1 MLEGFFAILNTE
13 AIALIELASCIAF
26 MLILLKYFGIYG
38 LYVYITVIS
47 IVANIQNLRVVNYL
61 LMADPM
67 VLGTITFSTIFIA
80 SNLMTEYYGLIAARR
95 GVLVSLVGY
104 GMFSFLML
112 TTNYYPV
119 GQNVPFGVL
128 DMCAELKQVFKPV
141 PYLFVASV
149 LAFIIAQYTNVAIY
163 AAVKRITSARFMWI
177 RSFISLTLSIFVDN
191 IVYAILAWKVF
202 YALPTGWDTL
212 LKTYVL
218 SNYILSV
225 LILWC
230 SSPVVCLVRKFIP
243 ENK

>member
-1 MLEGFFAILNTE
+1 MLEGVFAILNTE
-13 AIALIELASCIAF
+13 TTALIELTSCVAF
-26 MLILLKYFGIYG
+26 MLMLLRYFGIYG

-80 SNLMTEYYGLIAARR
+80 SNLMTEYYGPVAARR

-112 TTNYYPV
+112 TTNCYPV
-119 GQNVPFGVL
+119 GQNVPSGVL
-128 DMCAELKQVFKPV
+128 DMCIELKQVFTPV

-149 LAFIIAQYTNVAIY
+149 LAFVIAQYTNVAIY
-163 AAVKRITSARFMWI
+163 AAVKRITSARFMWV
-177 RSFISLTLSIFVDN
+177 RSFISLTMSTFIDGV
-191 IVYAILAWKVF
+191 VYATLAWKVF
-202 YALPTGWDTL
+202 YALPIGWGTL
-212 LKTYVL
+212 FKTYVL
-218 SNYILSV
+218 SNYVLSV

-230 SSPVVCLVRKFIP
+230 SSPVVCLAKKFVP
-243 ENK
+243 ESK